1 MPDPENRGHFRRF
14 LLFLLGAALLP
25 AIVAAALA
33 VYDQIPA
40 LFIPS
45 PPFIAPGPLAFVIG
59 YALWTLLFFILPPS
73 VSMYVWGHELTHAI
87 WGLLTGSK
95 VGKIKVGK
103 NGGYVNLTNP
113 GIFTTLAPYFVP
125 FYLVVALLLRLVA
138 GLFWDMTPF
147 SPFWL
152 GLMGMAYGFHVT
164 YTVRS
169 LTERQPDIR
178 EFGHVI
184 SYALIL
190 LINILVF
197 GYGLVALTR
206 ASLPEYHGALLDRG
220 KQAYFRVGREAVHGF
235 HKLEAVA
242 REAVAR
248 KEAAP

>member
-14 LLFLLGAALLP
+14 LLFLVGVALLP

-45 PPFIAPGPLAFVIG
+45 PPFIAPGPLAFAIG
-59 YALWTLLFFILPPS
+59 YALWTLLFFVLPPS

-125 FYLVVALLLRLVA
+125 FYLVVVLLLRLLA

-147 SPFWL
+147 APFWL

-169 LTERQPDIR
+169 LTEQQPDIR

-197 GYGLVALTR
+197 GYGLVAITP
-206 ASLPEYHGALLDRG
+206 ASLPEYHGALLERG
-220 KQAYFRVGREAVHGF
+220 EQVYSRVGREAVRGF
-235 HKLEAVA
+235 RALEGAVRKAVA
-242 REAVAR
+242 
-248 KEAAP
+248 K